1 MFWIG
6 FVAISIALYVW
17 WAYTLY
23 EDMLDEA
30 KSIDEVMLDEK

>member
-6 FVAISIALYVW
+6 FIVVSIALYFW

-23 EDMLDEA
+23 EDMLDECM
-30 KSIDEVMLDEK
+30 SVDDMMLEEK